1 MLFYLVSSWGFNV
14 SKHKHCRQSA
24 IPWFWRHVNL
34 RRHDHLKI
42 LFHIVSQQQGARH
55 RRLVYSHVTIGL
67 AFAVGGCSLRF
78 GPVDAIREAHCAAH
92 QFRRSRHSA
101 PLLSSPN
108 GLSQSAT
115 IVFHFLLWFQI
126 VFTLLSRA
134 FTAVILRLWW
144 HFRAPWWRRHGTG
157 GGAVLLSFIGGLSKG
172 AA

>member
-1 MLFYLVSSWGFNV
+1 MFPSINIAASLQYHDFGDMWISTA
-14 SKHKHCRQSA
+14 C
-24 IPWFWRHVNL
+24 IWFRLLATFW
-34 RRHDHLKI
+34 HDHLKI

-55 RRLVYSHVTIGL
+55 RRLVYSHVTICL

-78 GPVDAIREAHCAAH
+78 GPVDSIREAHCAAH

-108 GLSQSAT
+108 GLSKCAT
-115 IVFHFLLWFQI
+115 MVFHFLLWFQI
-126 VFTLLSRA
+126 VFTLLSRL
-134 FTAVILRLWW
+134 ILRLWW
-144 HFRAPWWRRHGTG
+144 HFGAPWWRRHGTG